1 MRINNKK
8 LILTARFVVF
18 VVIIALTNFGITG
31 CTYTSNNLDEIDYK
45 PQLGSDWEVSSPEEQ
60 NIATDLIAQ
69 LYLNAEKVETINS
82 LLVIKNGKLIA
93 EKYFHDGSIDLE
105 QKTQSVTK
113 SFTGALVGI
122 AIDQGYIESVNQKM
136 MDFFPELED
145 IITDPRKNDIT
156 IEHLLQ
162 MRAGYPWEESS
173 AELFELLYTGFR
185 PSNVAE
191 IPLIRDPGSD
201 FDYSNLSS
209 HFLAIILARAT
220 ESDLKD
226 YAQENLFTPLGITVD
241 EWTTD
246 REYYRIG
253 HGEIYMTSREM
264 AKLGVL
270 YLNDGVYNGRQ
281 IVSADWV
288 NDSLKTYT
296 QDAWDYRVGRNFK
309 DIGYGYQWWS
319 ARAGEHHYNLAWGH
333 GGQQIAI
340 LDELDLVV
348 VVSAHPHFA
357 EHGGVGD
364 SWKHEKENVNLVADF
379 ISSLPIN

>member
-1 MRINNKK
+1 MDIKK
-8 LILTARFVVF
+8 SIVTLLTILLILTAF
-18 VVIIALTNFGITG
+18 AG
-31 CTYTSNNLDEIDYK
+31 CGYSQAELNAADYAPTVRDDWQVSTPLEEGLD
-45 PQLGSDWEVSSPEEQ
+45 PTLVS
-60 NIATDLIAQ
+60 A

-82 LLVIKNGKLIA
+82 LLVFKNGKLIA
-93 EKYFHDGSIDLE
+93 EKYFHDGDINLE

-113 SFTGALVGI
+113 SFTSALVGI
-122 AIDQGYIESVNQKM
+122 AIDQGYIQSVNQKM

-145 IITDPRKNDIT
+145 QIKDPRKYGIT
-156 IEHLLQ
+156 IKHLLQ

-191 IPLIRDPGSD
+191 VPLIRDPGSG

-209 HFLAIILARAT
+209 HFLAIIIARAT
-220 ESDLKD
+220 DSDLKD

-246 REYYRIG
+246 WEYYRIG

-270 YLNDGVYNGRQ
+270 YLKNGIFDGKQ

-288 NDSLKTYT
+288 HDSLESYT
-296 QDAWDYRVGRNFK
+296 ENAWKYRVGKNFN

-319 ARAGEHHYNLAWGH
+319 ARSGDIRYNLAWGH
-333 GGQQIAI
+333 GGQQIVVV
-340 LDELDLVV
+340 DELDLVIV
-348 VVSAHPHFA
+348 VTAHPHFA
-357 EHGGVGD
+357 EHGGD
-364 SWKHEKENVNLVADF
+364 AWKHEKENVNLVADF
-379 ISSLPIN
+379 IKTLQSK

>member
-1 MRINNKK
+1 MLIVTL
-8 LILTARFVVF
+8 LILSLLCIAGCSSKVEDINSINFSPVVR
-18 VVIIALTNFGITG
+18 
-31 CTYTSNNLDEIDYK
+31 E
-45 PQLGSDWEVSSPEEQ
+45 DWEVSTPEEQ
-60 NIATDLIAQ
+60 EIDPLLIAEF
-69 LYLNAEKVETINS
+69 YSKAENVETINS

-93 EKYFHDGSIDLE
+93 EKYFNDGTIDLE

-113 SFTGALVGI
+113 SFTGTLVGI
-122 AIDQGYIESVNQKM
+122 AIDQGYIESVDQKM
-136 MDFFPELED
+136 MGFFPDLEGE
-145 IITDPRKNDIT
+145 ITDPRKYDIT

-173 AELFELLYTGFR
+173 TELFNLLYTGFR

-226 YAQENLFTPLGITVD
+226 YAQENLFSPLGITVD
-241 EWTTD
+241 KWTTD
-246 REYYRIG
+246 WEYYRIG

-270 YLNDGVYNGRQ
+270 YLNDGMYNGKQ

-296 QDAWDYRVGRNFK
+296 QDAFDYRVGKNFK

-319 ARAGEHHYNLAWGH
+319 ARAGDHNYNLAWGH

-340 LDELDLVV
+340 LDELDLVI

-357 EHGGVGD
+357 EHGGDGG

-379 ISSLPIN
+379 IKGLPSN